1 MKFKLVDVVSRSIDI
16 EIDYFPLLE
25 RNFNPN
31 TGMSTWT
38 TIMGDD
44 YVLDEGQLIELSAEG
59 VAWLKVPGQ
68 PDREAIFK
76 AGKPVNASYLV
87 TRGIQ
92 PAN

>member
-1 MKFKLVDVVSRSIDI
+1 MKFKLEDVVCRCTDI
-16 EIDYFPLLE
+16 EIDYFPLRG

-44 YVLDEGQLIELSAEG
+44 YVLDESQLIELSDKG

-68 PDREAIFK
+68 PDREAVFK
-76 AGKPVNASYLV
+76 ASKPVNATFLTTS
-87 TRGIQ
+87 GIQ